1 VQIFGQDLSAA
12 DLVPPA
18 ERAKLGEQGTTAAL
32 HLALKQRVWGAVFED
47 FMKKRSLE
55 PSAGEIEEC
64 ARKIQKSNADDW
76 DPALGPI
83 PLDLEFGGAMVRS
96 WKLNSTLHRQ
106 YGGRVI
112 FQQFGLEPIDAW
124 RKLLEE
130 YERNKAW
137 VVPTRSC
144 APSSTTTSETSS
156 RTWAKRTRR
165 RSSPGRTAASEPYF
179 RTRTPSALSRSSAWF
194 TCSQTVTER
203 SEPSVSA

>member
-1 VQIFGQDLSAA
+1 MTRRSTRTALFALTLCAGCVRAPTYRAPAPDTVVQIFGQDLSAA

-137 VVPTRSC
+137 VVPDPKLR
-144 APSSTTTSETSS
+144 AVVYD
-156 RTWAKRTRR
+156 
-165 RSSPGRTAASEPYF
+165 YF
-179 RTRTPSALSRSSAWF
+179 RNEFSDVGEENTKTFLARPY
-194 TCSQTVTER
+194 CGE
-203 SEPSVSA
+203 